1 MLKTPYWRDL
11 RPFPCGLGEIETQS
25 LPPIQIDSAGR
36 LCAILSRVCKPRLLP
51 SFRPKQQGFCFHPTF
66 RDMPPLSMDRAR
78 ILGLRLPKN
87 GAALLERF
95 LAAESSSLAVSGS
108 SLFTGRKCCA
118 IVDSVTIPRDNQEAL
133 KIIRHGD
140 FDIAVLR

>member
-11 RPFPCGLGEIETQS
+11 LPFSCGLGEIETQS
-25 LPPIQIDSAGR
+25 LPPIQVDSAGR

-51 SFRPKQQGFCFHPTF
+51 SFRSQRVRLAPKQQGFCFHPTS

-87 GAALLERF
+87 GVALLERF

-118 IVDSVTIPRDNQEAL
+118 IVGSV
-133 KIIRHGD
+133 
-140 FDIAVLR
+140 

>member
-11 RPFPCGLGEIETQS
+11 LPFSCGLGEIETQS

-51 SFRPKQQGFCFHPTF
+51 SFRPKQQGFCFHPTS

-78 ILGLRLPKN
+78 ILGLRVTKN
-87 GAALLERF
+87 GGDLLAPL
-95 LAAESSSLAVSGS
+95 LAAEASSFAGS
-108 SLFTGRKCCA
+108 RS
-118 IVDSVTIPRDNQEAL
+118 SYVTA
-133 KIIRHGD
+133 RH
-140 FDIAVLR
+140 